1 MKHYTLVLLM
11 GLLAKAASANLIVYP
26 TRILLSDK
34 QRVLNVTLRHVGE
47 TQQTYKISL
56 RFFRVTRDGILEPV
70 TKPTTEERSALGLVR
85 FTPKQT
91 LLQPNLEQVVRVM
104 AVPKSGLT
112 DGEYRAHIN
121 FTPVN
126 EEKDAEEDARD
137 LAAKKDGSLTAQL
150 KLKVEVSVPV
160 VYRKGNPTF
169 EASLTEGKLSKH
181 DDKSM
186 EVSLDLI
193 SKGTA
198 FPYGDFVARFTP
210 DGGGAGK
217 DIGELK
223 GIAGY
228 APVQKV
234 MIPLTNQAGPLEK
247 GTLKIEFRTR
257 ETKDSTIPPKL
268 IAATKIKI
276 N

>member
-1 MKHYTLVLLM
+1 MYFTLVLM
-11 GLLAKAASANLIVYP
+11 GLLAKPASANLIVYP

-56 RFFRVTRDGILEPV
+56 RFFRVTRDGIVEPV
-70 TKPTTEERSALGLVR
+70 TEPAAEERSAIGLVR

-91 LLQPNLEQVVRVM
+91 LLKPNLEQVVRVM
-104 AVPKSGLT
+104 AVPKSGLA

-121 FTPVN
+121 FMPVE
-126 EEKDAEEDARD
+126 EEKDEEEEARD

-150 KLKVEVSVPV
+150 KLKAEIAVPV

-169 EASLTEGKLSKH
+169 EASLTEGKLSKRS
-181 DDKSM
+181 DKSM
-186 EVSLDLI
+186 EISLDLV

-198 FPYGDFVARFTP
+198 FPYGDFVAWFTP
-210 DGGGAGK
+210 DGGGTGK
-217 DIGELK
+217 NIGELK

-234 MIPLTNQAGPLEK
+234 TIPLTNQTSPLGK
-247 GTLKIEFRTR
+247 GTLKVEFRTR
-257 ETKDSTIPPKL
+257 ETKDSAVPPKV
-268 IAATKIKI
+268 IAATNIKI